1 MIPDM
6 LFHIP
11 GTHGMF
17 DYDELKRRTELPRR
31 LPTGEPNPEYIR
43 PPAVVELKDAKRGHP
58 MGRMAWSIAAA
69 KFQ

>member
-17 DYDELKRRTELPRR
+17 DYDELKRRTELPKKHPDH
-31 LPTGEPNPEYIR
+31 LKIPS
-43 PPAVVELKDAKRGHP
+43 VVELKDAKRGHP